1 MGKRTGFWA
10 FVAKGK
16 ILKDFQ
22 IIIDFYAKTLIK
34 PFETNDRKKQ
44 NKIRGYRGVAV
55 IFLNFAYQL

>member
-22 IIIDFYAKTLIK
+22 ITIDFYAETLIK
-34 PFETNDRKKQ
+34 PFEQNNHKK
-44 NKIRGYRGVAV
+44 
-55 IFLNFAYQL
+55 

>member
-22 IIIDFYAKTLIK
+22 IIIDFYAETLIK
-34 PFETNDRKKQ
+34 NPLNQMTVK
-44 NKIRGYRGVAV
+44 NKIKSEDIGESQS
-55 IFLNFAYQL
+55 FF

>member
-22 IIIDFYAKTLIK
+22 ITIDFYAKTLIK
-34 PFETNDRKKQ
+34 PFETNDREK
-44 NKIRGYRGVAV
+44 
-55 IFLNFAYQL
+55 